1 MPTNNITRLLD
12 SRDINYTAYKLPT
25 HVRSAADTAQ
35 FLEAPLSLIYK
46 SIVVERKGRG
56 KLILAVVPGD
66 REVNTRALA
75 LAAGAKKVTLT
86 TRKKAEKETGLQA
99 GGISPLALINKGF
112 DIYLDAESKKHPEI
126 HISGGEL
133 GLNIRLP
140 VKDLIFLTGA
150 ELAPIS
156 QPISDRF

>member
-12 SRDINYTAYKLPT
+12 SRDINYTAYQLPD
-25 HVRSAADTAQ
+25 HIKSAPHTAQ
-35 FLEAPLSLIYK
+35 FLEVPLSLIYK

-66 REVNTRALA
+66 REVDTRALA
-75 LAAGAKKVTLT
+75 QAVGAKKVTLT
-86 TRKKAEKETGLQA
+86 TRNKAEQETGLKA

-112 DIYLDAESKKHPEI
+112 DIYLDTESKKHPEI
-126 HISGGEL
+126 HVSGGEL

-140 VKDLIFLTGA
+140 VKDLINLTGA
-150 ELAPIS
+150 DLAPIS
-156 QPISDRF
+156 HSN

>member
-12 SRDINYTAYKLPT
+12 SRDINYTAYELPD
-25 HVRSAADTAQ
+25 HIRSAIDTAQ
-35 FLEAPLSLIYK
+35 FLEVPLSLIYK

-56 KLILAVVPGD
+56 RLILAVVPGD
-66 REVNTRALA
+66 REVDTRALA
-75 LAAGAKKVTLT
+75 QAAGAKKVTLT
-86 TRKKAEKETGLQA
+86 TRKKAEQETGLKA

-112 DIYLDAESKKHPEI
+112 DIYLDVESKKHPEI
-126 HISGGEL
+126 HVSGGEL

-140 VKDLIFLTGA
+140 VEDLIHLTGA

-156 QPISDRF
+156 QSI